1 MASGHDVTS
10 FDPRRVRA
18 DTPQLAR
25 VINGRTIT
33 YLDSASTSL
42 PPRTV
47 IEAMSRYY
55 ELRHAN
61 VHRAVYQTAEEAT
74 AAYEGARESVAN
86 FINAPGGSN
95 EIVFTKNATESFNL
109 LAKSW
114 GAANLKAGDVVLVT
128 EMEHHANIVPWF
140 QLRDQL
146 GIEVRFIPVTDD
158 FRLDLSNLDQL
169 LDGVKLLSVTGM
181 SNVLGTINP
190 VKELA
195 AAAHR
200 RGALIAVDGAQSVAH
215 GALDVN
221 DLDID
226 FLMFSAH
233 KMLGPTGIGIFWTR
247 EEILHAMP
255 PFLGG
260 GGMIADVRLDG
271 YTPAD
276 GPARFE
282 AGTPPIAEAAGLGAA
297 VVYLEHLGMSNIAAH
312 EHALTGDAL
321 TRLSLEFLGR
331 VRVIGP
337 GDTVSRGGVISLDVE
352 GVHPHDVA
360 QVLDQFG
367 VCVRPGHH
375 CAKPLMR
382 RFGLAATARVSFG
395 PYSLVQDTD
404 VLIEALAHAIEMFG

>member
-1 MASGHDVTS
+1 MTS
-10 FDPRRVRA
+10 YDPRRVRA
-18 DTPQLAR
+18 DTPLLAR
-25 VINGRTIT
+25 VVNGRTIT

-61 VHRAVYQTAEEAT
+61 VHRAVFQTAEEAT
-74 AAYEGARESVAN
+74 AAYEGAREGIAH
-86 FINAPGGSN
+86 FINAPGGAG
-95 EIVFTKNATESFNL
+95 EVVFTKNATESFNL

-114 GAANLKAGDVVLVT
+114 GAANLKAGDVVLLT

-140 QLRDQL
+140 QLRDQI
-146 GIEVRFIPVTDD
+146 GIEVRFIPVGDD
-158 FRLDLSNLDQL
+158 FRLDLSNIEEMLE
-169 LDGVKLLSVTGM
+169 GVKLLSVTAM

-190 VKELA
+190 LKELA

-200 RGALIAVDGAQSVAH
+200 HGALIAIDGAQLVGHGVTDVAD
-215 GALDVN
+215 LDV
-221 DLDID
+221 D
-226 FLMFSAH
+226 FFIFSAH
-233 KMLGPTGIGIFWTR
+233 KMLGPTGLGIFWTR
-247 EEILHAMP
+247 AAILDAMP

-276 GPARFE
+276 GPTRFE

-297 VVYLEHLGMSNIAAH
+297 VQYLEHLGMRNIVAH

-321 TRLSLEFLGR
+321 TRLALEFPERL
-331 VRVIGP
+331 RVIGP
-337 GDTVSRGGVISLDVE
+337 SDTVDRGGVISLDVE

-382 RFGLAATARVSFG
+382 RFGLAATARASFG

-404 VLIEALAHAIEMFG
+404 VLLESLAHAIKMFG

>member
-1 MASGHDVTS
+1 VTS
-10 FDPRRVRA
+10 YDPNFVRR
-18 DTPQLAR
+18 DIPLLER
-25 VINGRTIT
+25 VINDHPIT
-33 YLDSASTSL
+33 YLDSGATSL
-42 PPRTV
+42 PPRCV

-61 VHRAVYQTAEEAT
+61 VHRSVFQTASEAT
-74 AAYEGARESVAN
+74 AAYEGAREAVAD
-86 FINAPGGSN
+86 FINAPGGA
-95 EIVFTKNATESFNL
+95 EEVVFTKNTTESFNL

-114 GAANLKAGDVVLVT
+114 GWANLRQGDVVLLS

-140 QLRDQL
+140 QLAAER

-158 FRLDLSNLDQL
+158 FRLDLSHLDEL
-169 LDGVKLLSVTGM
+169 LQGVKLLSVTAM
-181 SNVLGTINP
+181 SNVLGTLNP

-195 AAAHR
+195 KAAHQH
-200 RGALIAVDGAQSVAH
+200 GALIAIDGAQSIAH
-215 GALDVN
+215 GPTDVV

-226 FLMFSAH
+226 FLAFSGH
-233 KMLGPTGIGIFWTR
+233 KMLGPTGIGVFWTR
-247 EEILHAMP
+247 AAILNDMP

-271 YTPAD
+271 YTPAN

-297 VVYLEHLGMSNIAAH
+297 IRYLEGLGMDNIDH
-312 EHALTGDAL
+312 HGETLTADAL
-321 TRLSLEFLGR
+321 TRLQDQFAGR
-331 VRVIGP
+331 VRIIGP
-337 GDTVSRGGVISLDVE
+337 SDVTDRGPVISLDVE
-352 GVHPHDVA
+352 GVHAHDVA

-382 RFGLAATARVSFG
+382 RFGLVATVRASYG

-404 VLIEALAHAIEMFG
+404 VLLESLEHAIKMFG

>member
-1 MASGHDVTS
+1 MTS
-10 FDPRRVRA
+10 FDPRRVRS
-18 DTPQLAR
+18 DTPLLAR
-25 VINGRTIT
+25 VVNGRTIT

-61 VHRAVYQTAEEAT
+61 VHRAVFQTAEEAT
-74 AAYEGARESVAN
+74 AAYEGAREGIAH
-86 FINAPGGSN
+86 FINAPGGAG

-109 LAKSW
+109 LARSW
-114 GAANLKAGDVVLVT
+114 GVANLKAGDAVLLS

-140 QLRDQL
+140 QLRDQI
-146 GIEVRFIPVTDD
+146 GIEVRFIPVGDD
-158 FRLDLSNLDQL
+158 FRLDLTNLENML
-169 LDGVKLLSVTGM
+169 EGVKLLSVTAM

-190 VKELA
+190 INELA

-200 RGALIAVDGAQSVAH
+200 HGALIAIDGAQLVGH
-215 GALDVN
+215 GITDVVDLDV
-221 DLDID
+221 D
-226 FLMFSAH
+226 FFIFSAH

-247 EEILHAMP
+247 AAILDAMP

-276 GPARFE
+276 GPTRFE

-297 VVYLEHLGMSNIAAH
+297 VQYLENLGMKNIVAH
-312 EHALTGDAL
+312 EHELTGDAL
-321 TRLSLEFLGR
+321 TRLALEFPDR
-331 VRVIGP
+331 IRVIGP
-337 GDTVSRGGVISLDVE
+337 SDTQNRGGVISLDVA

-382 RFGLAATARVSFG
+382 RFGLAATARASFG

-404 VLIEALAHAIEMFG
+404 VLLESLDHAIKMFG

>member
-1 MASGHDVTS
+1 VTS
-10 FDPRRVRA
+10 YDPRRVRA
-18 DTPQLAR
+18 DTPLLAR
-25 VINGRTIT
+25 VVNGRTIT

-61 VHRAVYQTAEEAT
+61 VHRAVFQTAEEAT
-74 AAYEGARESVAN
+74 AAYEGAREGIAH
-86 FINAPGGSN
+86 FINAPGGAG
-95 EIVFTKNATESFNL
+95 EVVFTKNATESFNL

-114 GAANLKAGDVVLVT
+114 GATNLKAGDVVLLT

-140 QLRDQL
+140 QLRDQI
-146 GIEVRFIPVTDD
+146 GIEVRFIPVGDD
-158 FRLDLSNLDQL
+158 FRLDLSNIEEMLE
-169 LDGVKLLSVTGM
+169 GVKLLSVTAM

-190 VKELA
+190 IKELA

-200 RGALIAVDGAQSVAH
+200 HGALIAIDGAQLVGH
-215 GALDVN
+215 GVTDVTDLDV
-221 DLDID
+221 D
-226 FLMFSAH
+226 FFIFSAH
-233 KMLGPTGIGIFWTR
+233 KMLGPTGLGIFWTR
-247 EEILHAMP
+247 EAILDAMP

-276 GPARFE
+276 GPTRFE

-297 VVYLEHLGMSNIAAH
+297 VQYLEHLGMRNIVAH

-321 TRLSLEFLGR
+321 TRLALEFPERL
-331 VRVIGP
+331 RVIGP
-337 GDTVSRGGVISLDVE
+337 SDTVDRGGVISLDVE

-382 RFGLAATARVSFG
+382 RFGLAATARASFG

-404 VLIEALAHAIEMFG
+404 VLLESLAHAIKMFG